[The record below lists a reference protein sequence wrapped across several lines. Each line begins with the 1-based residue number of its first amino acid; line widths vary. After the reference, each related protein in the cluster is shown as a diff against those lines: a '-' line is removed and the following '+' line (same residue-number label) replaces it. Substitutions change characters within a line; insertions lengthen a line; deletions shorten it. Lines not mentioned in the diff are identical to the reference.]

1 MYAGLRLLDTRSPP
15 ARAEP
20 LEPRCCVTPRAEAM
34 PPPRLALFLNPW
46 GASSFSRHLPTLL
59 SEARKRGYDGV
70 EMSLSDLGAD
80 PAARRAT
87 SDMIAEHGMRL
98 ILGLYS
104 GWDDYEGPWTPS
116 SPGAH
121 VSQLEEQLKQER

>member
-1 MYAGLRLLDTRSPP
+1 MYGRQPAGSPE
-15 ARAEP
+15 AP
-20 LEPRCCVTPRAEAM
+20 LSASSCLGRPRASESQ
-34 PPPRLALFLNPW
+34 LALAL
-46 GASSFSRHLPTLL
+46 AL
-59 SEARKRGYDGV
+59 SLTR
-70 EMSLSDLGAD
+70 SLSDLGGD